1 MFISSSLVSE
11 SSLRREGPYGKWLK
25 ASRGGSAKGIA
36 VVKVSAVQ
44 AAPEPLQ
51 SLSRA
56 SLREGIK
63 HLLTAGQMRLPLLAE
78 RSDRVEQSRGV
89 IRHLDR
95 TLRRRPAGPKS
106 RIAVGLQ
113 LQRRQY
119 ASRKLR

>member
-11 SSLRREGPYGKWLK
+11 SSLRREGAYGKWLK
-25 ASRGGSAKGIA
+25 ASRGDSAKGVA

-56 SLREGIK
+56 PLREGIK
-63 HLLTAGQMRLPLLAE
+63 HLLTAGQMRLPLLAD
-78 RSDRVEQSRGV
+78 RGDRVQQSREV

-95 TLRRRPAGPKS
+95 TLRRGPAGPEA
-106 RIAVGLQ
+106 RVAVGLQ
-113 LQRRQY
+113 LERR
-119 ASRKLR
+119 